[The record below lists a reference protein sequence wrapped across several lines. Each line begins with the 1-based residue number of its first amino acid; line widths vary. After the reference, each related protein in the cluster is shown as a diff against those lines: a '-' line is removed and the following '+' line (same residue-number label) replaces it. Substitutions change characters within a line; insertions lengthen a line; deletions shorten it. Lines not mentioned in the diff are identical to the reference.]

1 MMLPLLLG
9 RPEASAVRA
18 LAIGAHP
25 DDVEIGCGGT
35 IMKLIEESA
44 ISEVRWV
51 VLSGE
56 GERSQEARRSA
67 EAILERVPGSEV
79 VICDFL
85 DGFFPYEGRRIK
97 EFFEE
102 LKVDFAPDL
111 VFTHQRNDL
120 HQDHRLTCDG
130 IRPA

>member
-1 MMLPLLLG
+1 MLPLLLG
-9 RPEASAVRA
+9 RPGASAVRA

-67 EAILERVPGSEV
+67 ETILERVPGSEV
-79 VICDFL
+79 D
-85 DGFFPYEGRRIK
+85 
-97 EFFEE
+97 
-102 LKVDFAPDL
+102 DL
-111 VFTHQRNDL
+111 
-120 HQDHRLTCDG
+120 
-130 IRPA
+130 